1 MRGPLAYRI
10 RYHHTGVKKV
20 VILDQLTTLK
30 TPITSGY
37 IAANDVL
44 YAKYNKRIL
53 LRTSLIQSVTKQ
65 RH

>member
-1 MRGPLAYRI
+1 M
-10 RYHHTGVKKV
+10 GVKKV
-20 VILDQLTTLK
+20 ITLNQLIIPK

-53 LRTSLIQSVTKQ
+53 PRTSLIQSITK
-65 RH
+65 

>member
-1 MRGPLAYRI
+1 M
-10 RYHHTGVKKV
+10 GVKKV
-20 VILDQLTTLK
+20 ITLNQLIILK

-53 LRTSLIQSVTKQ
+53 LRTSLI
-65 RH
+65 